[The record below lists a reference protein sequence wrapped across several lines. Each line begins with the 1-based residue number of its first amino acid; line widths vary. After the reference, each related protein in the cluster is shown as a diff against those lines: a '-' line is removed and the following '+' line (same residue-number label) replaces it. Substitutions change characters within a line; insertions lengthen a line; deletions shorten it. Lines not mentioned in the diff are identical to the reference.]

1 MEAILLE
8 RYARPVPRYTS
19 YPTAPH
25 FTPDVGES
33 TYRDWLARLTPGTPV
48 SLYLHVPFCREMC
61 WYCGCHT
68 KVARR
73 PEPVA
78 QYAGDLR
85 REIELVAGAIPGRL
99 RAAAVHWGGGTPTM
113 LAAEDFFTLME
124 ALRAHFDIT
133 DLSEVAVEIDPRDFD
148 RTTAAMLAAAGV
160 GRASLGVQDFDREVQ
175 EAVNRLQPYET
186 VARAV
191 ELLRDVDIGAINFD
205 LMYGLPRQTAEG
217 VARSAE
223 LAAGLAP
230 DRIALFGYAH
240 VPWMKKHQRLIDEA
254 ALPGALERARQFE
267 VAAARL
273 LDLGYEQI
281 GLDHFAR
288 PDDPLAVALR
298 CGGLRRNFQGY
309 TADRA
314 ETLIGLGVSAI
325 GSLPEGYVQN
335 DPATGRYAET
345 IRGGRLASVR
355 GVHLKSDDYLRRAV
369 IERLM
374 CDGEVDLA
382 AVRRDF
388 GMLAMRFDEEMER
401 LRPMAADGLVRLD
414 GERVRITPSGRPFVR
429 VAAAAF
435 DRYLSRATAR
445 HSQAI

>member
-1 MEAILLE
+1 MEQILLE
-8 RYARPVPRYTS
+8 RYARSVPRYTS

-25 FTPDVGES
+25 FTSDVGEE
-33 TYRDWLARLTPGTPV
+33 TYRAWLGRLSPGTPV
-48 SLYLHVPFCREMC
+48 SLYLHVPYCREMC

-78 QYAGDLR
+78 QYARDLD
-85 REIELVAGAIPGRL
+85 REIALVAASIPGRL
-99 RAAAVHWGGGTPTM
+99 RVVSVHWGGGTPTM

-124 ALRAHFDIT
+124 ALRTRFNVT

-148 RTTAAMLAAAGV
+148 RETAAMLAAAGV
-160 GRASLGVQDFDREVQ
+160 GRASLGVQDFERKVQ

-191 ELLRDVDIGAINFD
+191 EMLRDVDIGAINFD
-205 LMYGLPRQTAEG
+205 LMYGLPRQTVEG
-217 VARSAE
+217 VARTAE

-254 ALPGALERARQFE
+254 ALPGPLERAHQFE
-267 VAAARL
+267 AAAERL
-273 LDLGYEQI
+273 IDLGYEQI

-288 PDDPLAVALR
+288 PEDPLAVALR

-325 GSLPEGYVQN
+325 GSFSEGYVQN
-335 DPATGRYAET
+335 DPATGRYAQAV
-345 IRGGRLASVR
+345 RGGQLATVR
-355 GVHLKSDDYLRRAV
+355 GVRLKSDDYLRRAV

-388 GMLAMRFDEEMER
+388 GMLAMRFDAELDR
-401 LRPMAADGLVRLD
+401 LEPMVADGLVRLD
-414 GERVRITPSGRPFVR
+414 GERVRITPAGRPFVR

-435 DRYLSRATAR
+435 DRYLGRSEAR
-445 HSQAI
+445 HSQAV

>member
-1 MEAILLE
+1 MEPILLE

-33 TYRDWLARLTPGTPV
+33 AYRDWLAHLTPGTPV
-48 SLYLHVPFCREMC
+48 SLYLHVPYCRAMC

-99 RAAAVHWGGGTPTM
+99 RAATVHWGGGTPTM

-148 RTTAAMLAAAGV
+148 RSTAAMLAAAGI

-205 LMYGLPRQTAEG
+205 LMYGLPRQTVKS

-223 LAAGLAP
+223 QAAGLAP

-254 ALPGALERARQFE
+254 ALPGPLERARQFE
-267 VAAARL
+267 AAAARL
-273 LDLGYEQI
+273 LDLGYQQI

-288 PDDPLAVALR
+288 PEDPLAVALR

-325 GSLPEGYVQN
+325 GCLPEGYVQN
-335 DPATGRYAET
+335 DPATGRYAEA
-345 IRGGRLASVR
+345 IRGGRLATVR
-355 GVHLKSDDYLRRAV
+355 GVRLKSDDYLRRAV

-388 GMLAMRFDEEMER
+388 GMLAMQFNSELDA
-401 LRPMAADGLVRLD
+401 LKPMVDDGLVRLD

-435 DRYLSRATAR
+435 DRYLGRAEAR
-445 HSQAI
+445 HSQAV

>member
-1 MEAILLE
+1 
-8 RYARPVPRYTS
+8 
-19 YPTAPH
+19 
-25 FTPDVGES
+25 
-33 TYRDWLARLTPGTPV
+33 
-48 SLYLHVPFCREMC
+48 
-61 WYCGCHT
+61 
-68 KVARR
+68 
-73 PEPVA
+73 
-78 QYAGDLR
+78 
-85 REIELVAGAIPGRL
+85 L

-113 LAAEDFFTLME
+113 LAAEDFLMLME

-335 DPATGRYAET
+335 DPATGRYAEA